1 MWLLPLRKLAP
12 GLGLIALLSLF
23 LLLQDRM
30 NRREDSLTRIAIL
43 KFSSRQTLDETVRG
57 YVDGLASRGF
67 VHGNNIEIVHFNA
80 ENDLPTA
87 NTIASEVVGSRFA
100 MVLTASTPALQVMA
114 NANKKGTLVH
124 VFGTVTDPFISGVG
138 LQREH
143 PELRPPH
150 LAGIGTFQPVE
161 KAFLIAREMN
171 PRLKKVGVTWC
182 RSETCSE
189 ACVNIARSVCDS
201 LGIELYESVVDQS
214 SGVLEA
220 TQALVSR
227 GAEAIWVGGD
237 NVVEIA
243 VDMVIKAANAGK
255 IPVFTNNPDHPPLGA
270 MFGIGANYYEVG
282 LQVGNLAADIL
293 EGQKPSSIPID
304 NVVPEKLIVNRA
316 ALRVAGEAWRLTE
329 SLTERADTLL

>member
-1 MWLLPLRKLAP
+1 MWFSHLRKVAP
-12 GLGLIALLSLF
+12 GLGLIAMLSLL

-30 NRREDSLTRIAIL
+30 NRSSHPITRIAIL
-43 KFSSRQTLDETVRG
+43 KFSSRQTLDETVQG
-57 YVDGLASRGF
+57 YVDGLAARGF
-67 VHGNNIEIVHFNA
+67 VAGKNIEIVHFNA

-87 NTIASEVVGSRFA
+87 NTIASEIVGSRFD

-114 NANKKGTLVH
+114 NANKNGAVTHL
-124 VFGTVTDPFISGVG
+124 FGTVTDPFISGVG

-143 PELRPPH
+143 PEIRPPH

-161 KAFLIAREMN
+161 KAFVVARAMN

-189 ACVNIARSVCDS
+189 ACVNIARTVCDS
-201 LGIELYESVVDQS
+201 LGIELLESVVDQS

-237 NVVEIA
+237 NVV
-243 VDMVIKAANAGK
+243 
-255 IPVFTNNPDHPPLGA
+255 
-270 MFGIGANYYEVG
+270 
-282 LQVGNLAADIL
+282 
-293 EGQKPSSIPID
+293 
-304 NVVPEKLIVNRA
+304 PEKLIVNRA
-316 ALRVAGEAWRLTE
+316 ALQAAGVSWQLTE
-329 SLTERADTLL
+329 ALTERADTLL

>member
-1 MWLLPLRKLAP
+1 MWFVHLRKVTP
-12 GLGLIALLSLF
+12 GIALIALLSLL

-30 NRREDSLTRIAIL
+30 NRSSEPLTRIAIL

-57 YVDGLASRGF
+57 YVDGLAERGF
-67 VHGNNIEIVHFNA
+67 VQGKNIEIVHFNA

-87 NTIASEVVGSRFA
+87 NTIASEIVGSRFD

-114 NANKKGTLVH
+114 NANKKGAVIH
-124 VFGTVTDPFISGVG
+124 IFGTVTDPFVSGVG
-138 LQREH
+138 LDREH

-161 KAFLIAREMN
+161 KAFLVAREMN
-171 PRLKKVGVTWC
+171 PNLKKVGVTWC

-189 ACVNIARSVCDS
+189 ACVKIARTVCDS
-201 LGIELYESVVDQS
+201 LGIELLESVVDQS

-243 VDMVIKAANAGK
+243 VDMVIKAAQGGK

-270 MFGIGANYYEVG
+270 MFGIGANYYQVG
-282 LQVGNLAADIL
+282 LQVGRLAADIL
-293 EGQKPSSIPID
+293 EGQKPSSIPVD
-304 NVVPEKLIVNRA
+304 NVVPEKLIMNRA
-316 ALRVAGEAWRLTE
+316 ALQASGADWQLTGA
-329 SLTERADTLL
+329 LTERADSLL